1 MRPRLPE
8 WGYLGVPTKHSAGRR
23 PAVSPARV
31 WRRATLRACLAIK
44 WGKKEHSDNF
54 PIMVARNNVN
64 RPSHA
69 HGPRPEP

>member
-31 WRRATLRACLAIK
+31 WRNGLLYSAQT
-44 WGKKEHSDNF
+44 
-54 PIMVARNNVN
+54 
-64 RPSHA
+64 RPA
-69 HGPRPEP
+69 EAQQANLMPG